1 MKTPISLAIVV
12 LNFINVAIGQGGNMF
27 AGVTDD
33 SVKFEICRVGPNFI
47 GSGKISRPQILIKVT
62 SGKIDSKLLKKLKR
76 SDWLKGLSDPR
87 TDWAVN
93 LLLYHIYEKDATS
106 FLVIKSRAQWI
117 RNNRASDIRYWTGRL
132 K

>member
-62 SGKIDSKLLKKLKR
+62 SGKIDSKLLRIKR
-76 SDWLKGLSDPR
+76 RDWLKALNEAH

-93 LLLYHIYEKDATS
+93 LLLYELFEKDATS
-106 FLVIKSRAQWI
+106 FVVIKTRDQWI
-117 RNNRASDIRYWTGRL
+117 GNNRASDIRYWRRRL